1 MLNPFT
7 KRKILKNGKPGRGRV
22 ISMSVPDSSASSQ
35 NVAMTLQVY
44 VEGLA
49 PYEVEDQWMVSGK
62 DPIGMGI
69 ELPVKVDQD
78 NPQKVAIDWEVA
90 REESDA
96 ATTARREALA
106 AQGPVGGAPAAAAG
120 GAGGVRD
127 PLAGSAAALSAGAAA
142 GIPGL
147 GGLMDQVRQMQQAA
161 MTMQA
166 GAGGVPVVD
175 TRNDPELRAKIEQVL
190 GHPIETGKPEALDF
204 SKDPQKAAQVMQIVQ
219 QHQLEKMGM
228 GGAGGGSAA
237 MGAAAMGAMGAGAMP
252 GAAQPTAGD
261 DALSK
266 LERLNKLRED
276 GALTQAEFDA
286 EKRELL
292 GEI

>member
-7 KRKILKNGKPGRGRV
+7 KRKILKNGKPGRARI

-35 NVAMTLQVY
+35 NIAMTLQVY

-62 DPIGMGI
+62 DPIGMGV
-69 ELPVKVDQD
+69 EVPVKVDAD
-78 NPQKVAIDWEVA
+78 NPQKVAIDW
-90 REESDA
+90 DA
-96 ATTARREALA
+96 ARQEDAVETSARREALA
-106 AQGPVGGAPAAAAG
+106 AQGPVGGAPGAAAG
-120 GAGGVRD
+120 GSGGVQD
-127 PLAGSAAALSAGAAA
+127 PLAGGAAAFGAGAAA
-142 GIPGL
+142 GVPGL

-166 GAGGVPVVD
+166 GAGGMPVVD

-190 GHPIETGKPEALDF
+190 GHPIETGKPETLDF
-204 SKDPQKAAQVMQIVQ
+204 SQDPQKAAQVMQIVQ

-228 GGAGGGSAA
+228 SGAATTGAL
-237 MGAAAMGAMGAGAMP
+237 GAAAIAGTP
-252 GAAQPTAGD
+252 PAQPAADD

-266 LERLNKLRED
+266 LERLAKLHEA
-276 GALTQAEFDA
+276 GALTDAEFET
-286 EKRELL
+286 EKRQLL